1 MQQKIGVIGAGLMG
15 AAISR
20 QLLKLGHTVT
30 VWNRT
35 PEKCEPLRAA
45 GAAVVQDPRELV
57 IASDLVVAIIS
68 STGDVR
74 QSLMHAGEH
83 LRGRVVL
90 NLIAGSPAQIR
101 DLGSFVMSAGA
112 AFMSG
117 TIQCYPSSI
126 GQPESTIICGGG
138 PGAWERFGE
147 VIIGLAGSSYYTG
160 SDCAR
165 PHIIDASVTGGFLF
179 TAIAACLEAASYAK
193 KEGLP
198 IPEFR
203 DLVRQYLAY
212 LPNEIEKVLDAA
224 EGGKFATTDA
234 TLNTYLGALELF
246 QTAFDNAG
254 APSLLLSAN
263 LERMKRAVGA
273 GDGQSAFAA
282 LFRH

>member
-20 QLLKLGHTVT
+20 QLLKLGHPVT

-35 PEKCEPLRAA
+35 VEKCEPLRAA
-45 GAAVVQDPRELV
+45 GAAVVKNPRELV
-57 IASDLVVAIIS
+57 NASDLVIAIIS
-68 STGDVR
+68 STDDAR
-74 QSLMHAGEH
+74 QSLLHAGEQ

-101 DLGSFVMSAGA
+101 DLASFVISAGA
-112 AFMSG
+112 TFMSG

-126 GQPESTIICGGG
+126 GQPESTIICGGNQ
-138 PGAWERFGE
+138 GAWERFGE
-147 VIIGLAGSSYYTG
+147 VVTGLAGSSYYTG

-179 TAIAACLEAASYAK
+179 SAIAACLEAASYAK

-224 EGGKFATTDA
+224 ETGNFATTDA
-234 TLNTYLGALELF
+234 TLDTYLGALQLF
-246 QTAFDNAG
+246 QAAFENAG
-254 APSLLLSAN
+254 APHLLLSAN
-263 LERMKRAVGA
+263 LERMKRAVRA
-273 GDGQSAFAA
+273 GDGQRAFAA